1 VVEVTN
7 GARVDATAQGGG
19 FKPRSRREW
28 HNPSSGEAGGWARL
42 EEERTL
48 AKFGTSD
55 GRLAEFR
62 RYRERMNERI
72 LASDHLGIKRFFTLD
87 GAAYRDGALPET
99 TKELLGLVASTVL
112 RCDDCIDYHLIRC
125 VEVGW
130 SDEELL
136 DALNIALVVGGSI
149 VIPHLRHAVETID
162 LLRAEAG
169 GPPAETPVASSGQ
182 G

>member
-1 VVEVTN
+1 M
-7 GARVDATAQGGG
+7 AKHRV
-19 FKPRSRREW
+19 
-28 HNPSSGEAGGWARL
+28 
-42 EEERTL
+42 
-48 AKFGTSD
+48 SD
-55 GRLAEFR
+55 GRLEEFR

-87 GAAYRDGALPET
+87 GAAYRDGALPEN

-136 DALNIALVVGGSI
+136 DALNVALVVGGSI

-162 LLRAEAG
+162 LLRAETSGAPDG
-169 GPPAETPVASSGQ
+169 SSVASSGQ